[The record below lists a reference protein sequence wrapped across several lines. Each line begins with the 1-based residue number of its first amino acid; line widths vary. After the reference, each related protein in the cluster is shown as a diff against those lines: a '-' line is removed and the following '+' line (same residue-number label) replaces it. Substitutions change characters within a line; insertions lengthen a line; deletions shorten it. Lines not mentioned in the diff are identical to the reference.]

1 MERVKQILY
10 ASGTKDLRY
19 ISTEIRARALAHGEQ
34 RDDQTI
40 LLIRRLR

>member
-1 MERVKQILY
+1 MQRVKKVLH
-10 ASGTKDLRY
+10 AAGTKDLRY